1 MNLIVTEKHDA
12 AQQIAR
18 LLSTVGNPKADK
30 VYDTP
35 IYRFTYHGDD
45 CVCIGLRGHIMAPDF
60 PVSMHF
66 GPRKGWYA
74 TSQDGERLQSAA
86 PDTLPRPPYDKKRKP
101 YLSDGIDIKGWKLDS
116 LPSLFGRLSKSCR
129 AKRAL
134 SARLKTLQKKQAP
147 L

>member
-74 TSQDGERLQSAA
+74 TSQDGAA
-86 PDTLPRPPYDKKRKP
+86 L
-101 YLSDGIDIKGWKLDS
+101 
-116 LPSLFGRLSKSCR
+116 
-129 AKRAL
+129 
-134 SARLKTLQKKQAP
+134 
-147 L
+147 